1 MGDGGCRRIDAAA
14 ARHILTLLSTQ
25 ASGAS
30 RLLLG
35 PHTKGRRFMGA
46 ALSLTE
52 ADMFRRRQRGQNP
65 CGALR
70 YSITVTLRRIRI

>member
-1 MGDGGCRRIDAAA
+1 MGDGGWRRIDAPAS
-14 ARHILTLLSTQ
+14 RHILTLLSTQ

-35 PHTKGRRFMGA
+35 PIRKGGA
-46 ALSLTE
+46 PSAPLFPFTTPDGRGL
-52 ADMFRRRQRGQNP
+52 RQRGQKR